1 MTNHWLSV
9 VVFAPL
15 VGAAVN
21 WLVGRRVR
29 SEAFVGAVA
38 CASVGVSALAAFYVA
53 FTGPGGA
60 ALWNEPATPVMSH
73 LWTWMNVGGFR
84 ADFGFAMD
92 RLSGIYACFITFVGF
107 LIHVFATGYMHGDKG
122 FYRFFAYLNLFM
134 FMMLTLVLADNI
146 LLMFVGWEGVGL
158 CSYLLI
164 GYYFDRREA
173 GDAAKKAFVANRV
186 GDWGVVLGIML
197 IFWVTSAAG
206 SPSIS
211 FFDKTP
217 EMLGAGSEGVRS
229 FLTTI
234 GRMPA
239 EPFAWGTI
247 FLGGITSIAVLL
259 FIGATGKSAQI
270 PLYVWLPDA
279 MAGPTPVSALI
290 HAATMV
296 TAGVYMV
303 VRCSEIYVHAPT
315 ALFIVAVV
323 GAATA
328 IFAATIG
335 LAQNDIKKVLAYST
349 VSQLG
354 YMFLACGV
362 GAFVAAI
369 FHVMTHA
376 FFKALLFL
384 GSGSV
389 IHGMHHEQDM
399 RRMGGLRKYMPVT
412 FLTMAA
418 GWLAIC
424 GVVPFAGFFS
434 KDEILWKTYSTE
446 VLGDTLAG
454 PILWLVGAVTALL
467 TAVYMTRL
475 MVMTFWGGERFREAH
490 AGGQA
495 DEAHAHA
502 HDEGDK
508 PHDARLASAG
518 DRPRHQPGDDVRG
531 AGDAHAAHGAHG
543 ADASHGAAH
552 GAHGAHAAHDDDF
565 DDGDEEEEQHHHH
578 GPVTPHES
586 PLSMTIPLIVLAVLS
601 TVGGLVGVPYALSSL
616 VGLEKVKLLSSFEH
630 TLEPVVAH
638 VEKAH
643 GAKEVSGGGAH
654 GAVTKA
660 EGAAGASG
668 SHGDAAAGDHGPTK
682 GPAGSASGGLS
693 PDAVGEGAK
702 GAPAHEKAHDPHEVS
717 MERLF
722 TGVSLVIAALGLGL
736 GWLWFSRRP
745 LFGMPRLLEN
755 KYYVDEAY
763 DATIVNPIKVG
774 SHEGL
779 WRFFDLGVIDGIV
792 NGLGRALTAAGGVL
806 RYLQPGFVRS
816 YAAIILIGA
825 LAVVG
830 FFAYNAYQ
838 LLR

>member
-29 SEAFVGAVA
+29 SERFIGAVA
-38 CASVGVSALAAFYVA
+38 CGSVAVSAVVAFYIA
-53 FTGPGGA
+53 FAAGGA
-60 ALWNEPATPVMSH
+60 GALRGDPSAPVMSH
-73 LWTWMNVGGFR
+73 LWTWIQVGDFR
-84 ADFGFAMD
+84 ADYGFAMD
-92 RLSGIYACFITFVGF
+92 RLSGVYACFITFVGF
-107 LIHVFATGYMHGDKG
+107 LIHLFATGYMHGDRG

-134 FMMLTLVLADNI
+134 FMMLTLVLADNL

-164 GYYFDRREA
+164 GYYTDRKEA
-173 GDAAKKAFVANRV
+173 GDAAKKAFVANRI

-197 IFWVTSAAG
+197 IFWLTAG
-206 SPSIS
+206 AGHPSIS

-217 EMLGAGSEGVRS
+217 AMLGEGSG
-229 FLTTI
+229 LTSALKTI
-234 GRMPA
+234 GAMA
-239 EPFAWGTI
+239 VEPFGWRWI
-247 FLGGITSIAVLL
+247 FAGGITSAAVLL

-303 VRCSEIYVHAPT
+303 VRCSAIFSHAPT
-315 ALFIVAVV
+315 ALFIVAVI

-399 RRMGGLRKYMPVT
+399 RRMGGLKKYMPIT
-412 FLTMAA
+412 FATMAA
-418 GWLAIC
+418 GWLAIS
-424 GVVPFAGFFS
+424 GFPLLSGFFS
-434 KDEILWKTYSTE
+434 KDEILWKTWSSE
-446 VLGDTLAG
+446 SAG
-454 PILWLVGAVTALL
+454 TAGIGKFLWVVGIVTAGI

-475 MVMTFWGGERFREAH
+475 MVMTFWGSERFRETH
-490 AGGQA
+490 AGGEA

-502 HDEGDK
+502 YDEGLK
-508 PHDARLASAG
+508 PHDARLASEG
-518 DRPRHQPGDDVRG
+518 DRPRPEPGAKVEALGSGIDPNG
-531 AGDAHAAHGAHG
+531 GHAAL
-543 ADASHGAAH
+543 DASDSH
-552 GAHGAHAAHDDDF
+552 HAAEDF
-565 DDGDEEEEQHHHH
+565 EDEEDEHEEHHH
-578 GPVTPHES
+578 GPVEPHES
-586 PLSMTIPLIVLAVLS
+586 PWTMTVPLVVLAILS
-601 TVGGLVGVPYALSSL
+601 VVGGWVGIPYALSGG
-616 VGLEKVKLLSSFEH
+616 VVPNYFEQ
-630 TLEPVVAH
+630 TLEPVVARAPESNEAAAQSGGAIQH
-638 VEKAH
+638 GANAEPPAAH
-643 GAKEVSGGGAH
+643 GNE
-654 GAVTKA
+654 GAVPQ
-660 EGAAGASG
+660 S
-668 SHGDAAAGDHGPTK
+668 
-682 GPAGSASGGLS
+682 
-693 PDAVGEGAK
+693 VGEGEA
-702 GAPAHEKAHDPHEVS
+702 GRVPAFEHSPDPGEIS
-717 MERLF
+717 AERLF
-722 TGVSLVIAALGLGL
+722 TGISILVGLLGIGI
-736 GWLWFSRRP
+736 GWVVFSKRP
-745 LFGMPRLLEN
+745 LLQMPRLLEN

-763 DATIVNPIKVG
+763 DAAIIEPVKTV
-774 SHEGL
+774 SREGL
-779 WRFFDLGVIDGIV
+779 WRFFDVGVIDGAV
-792 NGLGRALTAAGGVL
+792 NGLGRVMSMLGGVL

-816 YAAIILIGA
+816 YAAIILLGA
-825 LAVVG
+825 LAVVAY
-830 FFAYNAYQ
+830 FAYSAFQFYRVIQ
-838 LLR
+838 